1 MKIRLEPRKHFD
13 RAIVGKA
20 KDGRLIY
27 SYYLL
32 LDVCAELYG
41 DEKNPERMLED
52 AEDWVSYNIIGL
64 DPLQKTF
71 KISYA
76 QKHIR

>member
-64 DPLQKTF
+64 DPSQKTF

>member
-27 SYYLL
+27 SYYRLIE
-32 LDVCAELYG
+32 VCIELYG
-41 DEKNPERMLED
+41 DKECRERDFED
-52 AEDWVSYNIIGL
+52 ADDWISFNIIGL
-64 DPLQKTF
+64 DPSEKTF
-71 KISYA
+71 KITYA
-76 QKHIR
+76 QKYCR